1 MAAEPDEPAGPGEP
15 GEAAFETPPS
25 YEALLRELVAER
37 EREQFLFCVDTILDG
52 VQARIDRTTG

>member
-1 MAAEPDEPAGPGEP
+1 MAAEPAGPGEP

-25 YEALLRELVAER
+25 YEALLRER
-37 EREQFLFCVDTILDG
+37 EREQFLFGVDTILDG